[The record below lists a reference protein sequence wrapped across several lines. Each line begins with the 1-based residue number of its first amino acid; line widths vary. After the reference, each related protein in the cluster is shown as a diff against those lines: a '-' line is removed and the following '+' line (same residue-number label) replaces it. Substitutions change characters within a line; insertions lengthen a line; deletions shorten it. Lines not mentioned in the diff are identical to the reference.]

1 MPQLPQ
7 MPMRQDQRND
17 RVVSIS
23 FLTWLRPSRTVHSF
37 RRGTS
42 YSCQCG
48 SESVSGRYRD
58 TLSPMLSA
66 MASPT
71 DPSPTDVVISHRSLT
86 HGRGHLPQIPHPR
99 TWSSPVDPLARGPAG
114 DGHREALDSRRPVGI
129 AVHQQVGQ
137 ELVVVA
143 GGEIGAL
150 VRPPGLLPLHAG
162 LEDALADVEHVGQLQ
177 GG

>member
-7 MPMRQDQRND
+7 TPIRHDQRND
-17 RVVSIS
+17 SVVSTS
-23 FLTWLRPSRTVHSF
+23 FFTWLRPSRTVHSF

-66 MASPT
+66 IASPR
-71 DPSPTDVVISHRSLT
+71 DPSQTLT
-86 HGRGHLPQIPHPR
+86 HR
-99 TWSSPVDPLARGPAG
+99 TWSSPVDPLARRPPG
-114 DGHREALDSRRPVGI
+114 DGHREALDPRRPVGI
-129 AVHQQVGQ
+129 AEHHEMGQ
-137 ELVVVA
+137 ETFVVA
-143 GGEIGAL
+143 GREVGAL
-150 VRPPGLLPLHAG
+150 VRPPGLLPLHPG

-177 GG
+177 GRQELGVERPALVREA